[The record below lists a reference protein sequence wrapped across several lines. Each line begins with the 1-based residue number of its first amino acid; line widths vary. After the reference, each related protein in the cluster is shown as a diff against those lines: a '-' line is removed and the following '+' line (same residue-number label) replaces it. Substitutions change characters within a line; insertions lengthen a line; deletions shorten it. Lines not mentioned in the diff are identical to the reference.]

1 MSAAELTV
9 EGALAQLCALVTPVS
24 DVEVVDVLAAQG
36 RVLANDIAARLDLPP
51 FDNAAMDGYAV
62 RSVDGSESF
71 AIIGEA
77 RAGHGFAGRL
87 DERQA
92 IRIMTG
98 APLPAGADTI
108 VMLEHAQIAGGQL
121 RVASQPTPWLNV
133 RRRGEHVRR
142 GEVVLHRGRRLSSVD
157 IGLAASVGAAR
168 IEVRRRLCVGVL
180 STGDELV
187 DAPADL
193 PPGAI
198 YDGNRPLLLT
208 LAQAAGHRA
217 VDLGIA
223 PDTSAVLVAR
233 IEDAARQGVEV
244 LLTTGG
250 AALGDADVVRQHAD
264 LQFIELD
271 FRPGRGIVAGT
282 LSTAAGSLLLLGLPG
297 NAVAAYL
304 MYRLVAAPVL
314 AHAAG
319 SAYAQRR
326 LRLPLAAAARGKMR
340 TEWRR
345 GRFVIRDGRTA
356 VELLADQGSAMLRT
370 VVEADALAAID
381 AHAELAAGDLVD
393 ALLLAGS
400 D

>member
-98 APLPAGADTI
+98 APLPAGADAI

-370 VVEADALAAID
+370 VVEADALAAIG

-393 ALLLAGS
+393 ALPLAGS

>member
-1 MSAAELTV
+1 
-9 EGALAQLCALVTPVS
+9 
-24 DVEVVDVLAAQG
+24 
-36 RVLANDIAARLDLPP
+36 
-51 FDNAAMDGYAV
+51 
-62 RSVDGSESF
+62 
-71 AIIGEA
+71 
-77 RAGHGFAGRL
+77 
-87 DERQA
+87 
-92 IRIMTG
+92 MTG
-98 APLPAGADTI
+98 APLPAGADAI

-121 RVASQPTPWLNV
+121 RVATQPTPWLNV

-208 LAQAAGHRA
+208 LAQGAGHRA

-319 SAYAQRR
+319 SAYTQRR
-326 LRLPLAAAARGKMR
+326 LRLPLAAAARGKTR

-370 VVEADALAAID
+370 VVEADALAAIG
-381 AHAELAAGDLVD
+381 AHADLAAGDLVD
-393 ALLLAGS
+393 ALPLAGS